1 MTIAALKSHFESPV
15 AAETALRSDANIFSW
30 TDYADRKAPA
40 ARETLAGHIGT
51 AAIATYAVFNLAYL
65 CVQYAF

>member
-1 MTIAALKSHFESPV
+1 MTIAALESHFESPV

>member
-15 AAETALRSDANIFSW
+15 DAETALRSDANIFSW